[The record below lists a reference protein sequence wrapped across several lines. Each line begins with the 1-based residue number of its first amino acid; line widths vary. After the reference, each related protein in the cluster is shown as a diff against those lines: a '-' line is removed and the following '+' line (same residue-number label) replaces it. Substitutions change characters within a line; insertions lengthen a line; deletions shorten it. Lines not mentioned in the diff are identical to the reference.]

1 MKTKTLRQDKVNVIT
16 LGCSKNLVD
25 SENLITQL
33 HANDFEVVH
42 DSNEEANIIIVNT
55 CGFIDLAKEESINT
69 IVQYADIKS
78 KGGIDK
84 LYVTGCLSQRYKDD
98 LEKEI
103 PEVDAYFGTLELPG
117 LLARLNADY
126 KHELIGER
134 SLTTPHH
141 FAYMKISEGCN
152 RTCSFCAIPLM
163 RGKHISRTIESLVK
177 EARHFA
183 TMGVKELVLI
193 AQELTYYGLDLY
205 KKRALPE
212 LLDALC
218 EVEGIEWI
226 RLHYAY
232 PSKFPREIFDA
243 MAKQPKVCNYLDI
256 PLQHASDTVLERMK
270 RQTTRLEQQ
279 ELILYARSVVPDI
292 AIRTTFLV
300 GFPGE
305 TEEEF
310 NVVEE
315 IFNNQ
320 FKFYK
325 EKVEQLPIDEIETE
339 EEFNDLCDFVEE
351 MKFDRVGVFQYSH
364 EEDTSGYLL
373 EDDVPQD
380 LKADRA
386 NRIMEIQQSISLDHN
401 LNRVGQT
408 LRVLFDRKEGEYFVG
423 RTEFD
428 SPEVDNEVLVTAAEQ
443 FVRIGDFA
451 MVEITDAEEYD
462 LYGKV
467 IY

>member
-33 HANDFEVVH
+33 KANDYDVIH
-42 DSNEEANIIIVNT
+42 DSNEDANVIIINT

-69 IVQYADIKS
+69 IVQYAEIKS
-78 KGGIDK
+78 NGGIDK

-117 LLARLNADY
+117 LLAKLNADY
-126 KHELIGER
+126 KHDLIGER
-134 SLTTPHH
+134 SLTTPQH

-163 RGKHISRTIESLVK
+163 RGKHISRTIESLVT
-177 EARHFA
+177 EAKHFA
-183 TMGVKELVLI
+183 SIGVKELVLI

-218 EVEGIEWI
+218 EVEGITWI

-232 PSKFPREIFDA
+232 PSKFPREIFDT

-270 RQTTRLEQQ
+270 RQTTRQEQK
-279 ELILYARSVVPDI
+279 ELIEYARTVVPDI

-310 NVVEE
+310 
-315 IFNNQ
+315 Q
-320 FKFYK
+320 
-325 EKVEQLPIDEIETE
+325 
-339 EEFNDLCDFVEE
+339 DLCDFVEE

-364 EEDTSGYLL
+364 EEDTSGYLFA
-373 EDDVPQD
+373 DDVSPED
-380 LKADRA
+380 KAERA
-386 NRIMEIQQSISLDHN
+386 NRIMDIQQSISFEHN
-401 LNRVGQT
+401 QKRVGKIMK
-408 LRVLFDRKEGEYFVG
+408 VLFDRKEGEYFVG
-423 RTEFD
+423 RTEYD
-428 SPEVDNEVLVTAAEQ
+428 SPEVDNEVLVDAKDQ
-443 FVRIGDFA
+443 YVRLGDFA
-451 MVEITDAEEYD
+451 NIEITDAEEYD
-462 LYGKV
+462 LYGIV
-467 IY
+467 VE